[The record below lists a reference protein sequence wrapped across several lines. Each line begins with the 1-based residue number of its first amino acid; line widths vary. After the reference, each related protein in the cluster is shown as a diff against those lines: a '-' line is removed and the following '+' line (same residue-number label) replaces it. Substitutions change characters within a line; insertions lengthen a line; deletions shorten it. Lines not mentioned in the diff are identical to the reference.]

1 MSTISRLEKMSDE
14 ELLQERKDMLELA
27 NTGKDEIWREAN
39 RTLKIITAIML
50 KRGL

>member
-1 MSTISRLEKMSDE
+1 MLTVSRLEKMTDE
-14 ELLQERKDMLELA
+14 ELIQERNDMLEAA

-39 RTLKIITAIML
+39 KKLKLITAMML